1 MDIHIFIPIFFQK
14 RYHDST
20 NYSGISFKVCLPLY
34 FLGACNWSSWTECSK
49 TCDIGSQERSR
60 AENCNGD
67 SKETKSCGK
76 PDWCLLETLKKI
88 FW

>member
-1 MDIHIFIPIFFQK
+1 MILPTTKFQSMFTPI
-14 RYHDST
+14 S
-20 NYSGISFKVCLPLY
+20 
-34 FLGACNWSSWTECSK
+34 LGACNWSSWTECSK

-76 PDWCLLETLKKI
+76 PDWCLLETLKNI

>member
-1 MDIHIFIPIFFQK
+1 MFTPI
-14 RYHDST
+14 
-20 NYSGISFKVCLPLY
+20 

-49 TCDIGSQERSR
+49 TCDIGPQERIR

-88 FW
+88 FWWRNGLEFNQNYGNATLMTYA